1 MAENNWNH
9 HKNKNFVKVKEKLN
23 KVGCGMCLA
32 KWTQVTIQMQTGHTH
47 SCPHPKTHK
56 IPVSELKRNP
66 SALHNTRFKK
76 RRRREMLEGKRPAEC
91 DYCWNVEDNSNQFSD
106 RIFKSNESWSMI
118 DPYYGI
124 YFLNEDNKFSK
135 YPIIVMGRENFNL
148 GSLFIDRDEILGNKW
163 VYYASYLEILFEN
176 NIIKNK
182 KEFIAKYKNIDEF
195 CCLLVV
201 FENNSKII
209 YIPYPED

>member
-1 MAENNWNH
+1 
-9 HKNKNFVKVKEKLN
+9 
-23 KVGCGMCLA
+23 
-32 KWTQVTIQMQTGHTH
+32 
-47 SCPHPKTHK
+47 
-56 IPVSELKRNP
+56 
-66 SALHNTRFKK
+66 
-76 RRRREMLEGKRPAEC
+76 
-91 DYCWNVEDNSNQFSD
+91 
-106 RIFKSNESWSMI
+106 
-118 DPYYGI
+118 
-124 YFLNEDNKFSK
+124 
-135 YPIIVMGRENFNL
+135 MGRENLNL

-163 VYYASYLEILFEN
+163 VYNATYLEILFEN

>member
-1 MAENNWNH
+1 ME
-9 HKNKNFVKVKEKLN
+9 NKNNDLDFDKIGLVTSDFVKVADQLKLA
-23 KVGCGMCLA
+23 C
-32 KWTQVTIQMQTGHTH
+32 
-47 SCPHPKTHK
+47 SK
-56 IPVSELKRNP
+56 IVN
-66 SALHNTRFKK
+66 
-76 RRRREMLEGKRPAEC
+76 
-91 DYCWNVEDNSNQFSD
+91 
-106 RIFKSNESWSMI
+106 
-118 DPYYGI
+118 
-124 YFLNEDNKFSK
+124 NKFSK

-163 VYYASYLEILFEN
+163 IYYASYLEILFEN